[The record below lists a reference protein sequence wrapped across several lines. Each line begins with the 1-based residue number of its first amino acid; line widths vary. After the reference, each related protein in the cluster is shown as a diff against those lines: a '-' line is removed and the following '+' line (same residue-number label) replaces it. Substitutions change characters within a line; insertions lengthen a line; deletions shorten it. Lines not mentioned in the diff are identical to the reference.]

1 VKVRFASAVL
11 KSLKRCAYILS
22 VYILHRTVIRYHL
35 RTHTCAK
42 PISSKSILGW
52 SMSALVEEQSDFPKR
67 PALSK
72 SKTSRKKEDKIDCRE
87 EKDKTCTRN
96 KAGKKRRKHVDDTLN
111 LIDPGLSTST
121 GKSAASV
128 HPPNTNPSHESSI
141 PACVT
146 TQNQI
151 DDAARKD
158 EQNPLLDELI
168 AIVEFLSGTL
178 QSTLKNLRDIDDSKR
193 SGPPGHGKD
202 SPVFEHTST
211 HKG

>member
-1 VKVRFASAVL
+1 VIVRVASAVL
-11 KSLKRCAYILS
+11 KSLKHCAYIVS
-22 VYILHRTVIRYHL
+22 VYILHRTVTRYHL

-42 PISSKSILGW
+42 PISSKSVLGW

-72 SKTSRKKEDKIDCRE
+72 SKTFRKKIDCRE
-87 EKDKTCTRN
+87 EIDKTCPKN
-96 KAGKKRRKHVDDTLN
+96 KAGKKRRKHVDDTLDS
-111 LIDPGLSTST
+111 IDPDSSTST
-121 GKSAASV
+121 GKSAASI
-128 HPPNTNPSHESSI
+128 HPPSTNPSHECSI
-141 PACVT
+141 SACVT

-158 EQNPLLDELI
+158 EHNPLLDELI
-168 AIVEFLSGTL
+168 AIVEFLLGTL
-178 QSTLKNLRDIDDSKR
+178 QSTLKNLRNINDPKR